1 MLKAKYLS
9 MKTILVENSENY
21 RQEYFLGY
29 NVIQKMIQSTEW
41 LLKNSQFYSVDH
53 NGNCQSDMGVG
64 AIRPTSKPVT
74 VLEMISLSRLPCV
87 NASKVLL
94 QGFDRLTM
102 LNVLK
107 VCNLLVI
114 LFNVS
119 TSSNQI
125 KNIEVKFPFVIKT

>member
-1 MLKAKYLS
+1 
-9 MKTILVENSENY
+9 
-21 RQEYFLGY
+21 
-29 NVIQKMIQSTEW
+29 
-41 LLKNSQFYSVDH
+41 
-53 NGNCQSDMGVG
+53 MGVG